1 MFCTNCGAQISDD
14 VKFCTNCGT
23 PVAAGTSADLG
34 TGGQASPD
42 RTVMMP
48 SAAQPAPGGV
58 VAPAAPGGYAY
69 SARTGSSHG
78 GHGLAVVAVI
88 MSILAVVAVGA
99 LVFVMVDPLGLRQ
112 SNGGQEAAE
121 AEQPAAEES
130 TDDPETVD
138 VNITYETTPAPSP
151 APEATPEPSSPNY
164 VLPDSSSHLYS
175 ADELS
180 GLSNWELYLARNEI
194 YARHGR
200 MFQKEDLQSY
210 FNGQSWYTPRYAPE
224 EFDSLGLLSD
234 VEQQNAATMLELE
247 QSRGSEYL

>member
-23 PVAAGTSADLG
+23 PVAAGTSADSG
-34 TGGQASPD
+34 TGGQASSD

-48 SAAQPAPGGV
+48 SAAQPAPGGA

-78 GHGLAVVAVI
+78 SHGLAVVAVI
-88 MSILAVVAVGA
+88 MSMLAVVAVGA
-99 LVFVMVDPLGLRQ
+99 LVLVLVDPLGMRQ
-112 SNGGQEAAE
+112 PAE
-121 AEQPAAEES
+121 EQAPVEVEQPADEEEPEAEGTVDEGSAPES
-130 TDDPETVD
+130 TPEQ
-138 VNITYETTPAPSP
+138 TPE
-151 APEATPEPSSPNY
+151 PEPEPEPSSPDY
-164 VLPDSSSHLYS
+164 VLPDSSSRLYS
-175 ADELS
+175 AEELS

-210 FNGQSWYTPRYAPE
+210 FNGQSWYTPRYSPE

-234 VEQQNAATMLELE
+234 VEQKNAATMLELE